1 MKYLRTKN
9 NRIIENKCGEHCEWL
24 CETPHGMHY
33 YTTDKGIV
41 YLSEILEESDT
52 LETLFDEFMVVIQDR
67 VYHYSLDEVKRLVKC
82 VQEGTVLYKDV
93 KLEKIDAIY
102 GAIWVTKENGALD
115 LISVAKVSNML
126 SQDNFEFEVF

>member
-9 NRIIENKCGEHCEWL
+9 NRIIENKCGKHCEWL
-24 CETPHGMHY
+24 CENVYGMHY

-41 YLSEILEESDT
+41 YLSDILEESDT
-52 LETLFDEFMVVIQDR
+52 LETLCDEFIVVIQDR
-67 VYHYSLDEVKRLVKC
+67 VYHYCLDEVKRLVKC